1 MENVRAYGAGLA
13 GGQFQ
18 LSVFLRKPAVILR
31 IFALVVGLAQW
42 IAVSRGGWYTS
53 ENGDKQICLYAN
65 SSSTC
70 SFGSAMG
77 FFAVLSSLGL
87 LFLDAKFEKISSIP
101 TRKRAVTTDMILSG
115 LLTIL
120 FLFFDRIALNPLL
133 AFLFLITFFSLW
145 SKYGEVDIS
154 KPYDGGMA
162 KSAILFA
169 FLSFV
174 TWGAVTFLAWRR
186 YEEGAITNFVP
197 SYEQD
202 FTTGIHAGPDYSY
215 GGESDIG
222 VAGQSERGAYQNAP
236 FTAIN
241 TAESPVD
248 ITKSYQGY

>member
-1 MENVRAYGAGLA
+1 MMENVRAYGAGLA

-18 LSVFLRKPAVILR
+18 LGVFLRKPAVILR

-42 IAVSRGGWYTS
+42 IAVSRGGWYTP

-101 TRKRAVTTDMILSG
+101 TRKRAVTTDMILS
-115 LLTIL
+115 
-120 FLFFDRIALNPLL
+120 ALL

-154 KPYDGGMA
+154 KPYDGGLA

-169 FLSFV
+169 FLSFI
-174 TWGAVTFLAWRR
+174 TWGAAAFLAWRR

-222 VAGQSERGAYQNAP
+222 VAGQSDRGTYQNAP

>member
-18 LSVFLRKPAVILR
+18 PGVFLRKPTVILR
-31 IFALVVGLAQW
+31 IFALIVGLAQW
-42 IAVSRGGWYTS
+42 IAVSRGGWYIS

-87 LFLDAKFEKISSIP
+87 LFLDAKFEKISSVP
-101 TRKRAVTTDMILSG
+101 TRKRAVTTDMILS
-115 LLTIL
+115 
-120 FLFFDRIALNPLL
+120 ALL

-169 FLSFV
+169 LLSFV
-174 TWGAVTFLAWRR
+174 TWGAAAFLAWRR

-202 FTTGIHAGPDYSY
+202 FTTGIQAGPDYSY

-222 VAGQSERGAYQNAP
+222 VVGQSDRNAYQNAP

-241 TAESPVD
+241 TTESPVD

>member
-1 MENVRAYGAGLA
+1 MMENIRAYGAGLA

-101 TRKRAVTTDMILSG
+101 TRKRAVTTDMILS
-115 LLTIL
+115 
-120 FLFFDRIALNPLL
+120 ALL

>member
-101 TRKRAVTTDMILSG
+101 TRKRAVTTDMILS
-115 LLTIL
+115 
-120 FLFFDRIALNPLL
+120 ALL

>member
-1 MENVRAYGAGLA
+1 MMENVRAYGAGMA

-18 LSVFLRKPAVILR
+18 PGIFLRKPVVILR
-31 IFALVVGLAQW
+31 IFALVVGLTQW
-42 IAVSRGGWYTS
+42 IAVSRGGWYAP
-53 ENGDKQICLYAN
+53 ENGNEQICLYAN

-87 LFLDAKFEKISSIP
+87 LFLDAKFEKISSVP
-101 TRKRAVTTDMILSG
+101 TRKRAVATDMILS
-115 LLTIL
+115 
-120 FLFFDRIALNPLL
+120 ALL

-145 SKYGEVDIS
+145 SKYGEVEIS

-169 FLSFV
+169 LLSCV
-174 TWGAVTFLAWRR
+174 TWGAAAFLAWRR
-186 YEEGAITNFVP
+186 YEEGAITNFIP

-202 FTTGIHAGPDYSY
+202 FATGIQTGPDYSY

-222 VAGQSERGAYQNAP
+222 VSGQSDGSTYQNAP

>member
-1 MENVRAYGAGLA
+1 MSNMENVRAYGAGMA

-18 LSVFLRKPAVILR
+18 PGIFFRKPTVIIR
-31 IFALVVGLAQW
+31 IFALVFGLAQW
-42 IAVSRGGWYTS
+42 IAVSRGGWYATKNDD
-53 ENGDKQICLYAN
+53 EQICLYAN

-77 FFAVLSSLGL
+77 FFAVLSAVGL
-87 LFLDAKFEKISSIP
+87 LFLDAKFETISSIP
-101 TRKRAVTTDMILSG
+101 TRKRAVMTDMILSG
-115 LLTIL
+115 
-120 FLFFDRIALNPLL
+120 LL

-154 KPYDGGMA
+154 EPYSGGLA
-162 KSAILFA
+162 KIAIFFA
-169 FLSFV
+169 FLSVFV
-174 TWGAVTFLAWRR
+174 WGAGTFFAWRR
-186 YEEGAITNFVP
+186 YEEGAVTNFVP

-202 FTTGIHAGPDYSY
+202 FTTGVQAGPDYGY

-222 VAGQSERGAYQNAP
+222 VVGQSDRGTYQNAP

-241 TAESPVD
+241 TTESPVD

>member
-1 MENVRAYGAGLA
+1 MMQNVRAYGAGMA

-18 LSVFLRKPAVILR
+18 PGVFLRKPAVILR
-31 IFALVVGLAQW
+31 ILALVFGLAQW
-42 IAVSRGGWYTS
+42 IAVSRGGWYKP
-53 ENGDKQICLYAN
+53 ENGYEQICLYAN

-70 SFGSAMG
+70 SFASAMG

-87 LFLDAKFEKISSIP
+87 LYLDAKFEKISSIP
-101 TRKRAVTTDMILSG
+101 TRKRAVTTDMGLSV
-115 LLTIL
+115 
-120 FLFFDRIALNPLL
+120 FL

-162 KSAILFA
+162 KSAIFFA
-169 FLSFV
+169 FLSLV
-174 TWGAVTFLAWRR
+174 TWGAAGFLAWQR
-186 YEEGAITNFVP
+186 YEEGAVTNFAP

-202 FTTGIHAGPDYSY
+202 FPTDIQTGPDYSY

-222 VAGQSERGAYQNAP
+222 AVGQSDRGTYQNAP

-241 TAESPVD
+241 TIESPVD